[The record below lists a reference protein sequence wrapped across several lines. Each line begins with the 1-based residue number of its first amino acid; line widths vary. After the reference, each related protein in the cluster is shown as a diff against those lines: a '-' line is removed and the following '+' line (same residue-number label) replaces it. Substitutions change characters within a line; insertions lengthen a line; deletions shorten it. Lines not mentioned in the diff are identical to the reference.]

1 MRFSDPSEMPRARR
15 TPARTAPTERAAPKA
30 TADGTVLP
38 LFTNRRERAADGN
51 RTSTE
56 KETKRICI
64 GTSLTIKKGALRLL
78 AVLSGSRTDSAR
90 SATLLR
96 GRKESSERS
105 AALLRGNKESSETP
119 ARLLR
124 GDKGSSETSAVLLR
138 GNKGASETSAEL
150 MRGNKR
156 SSERP
161 ADKIMSNKRNK
172 QAELWQ
178 TRI

>member
-1 MRFSDPSEMPRARR
+1 M
-15 TPARTAPTERAAPKA
+15 
-30 TADGTVLP
+30 ADGSALP
-38 LFTNRRERAADGN
+38 LFPNRRKRAADGN

-78 AVLSGSRTDSAR
+78 AVLSASRTDSAR
-90 SATLLR
+90 SAELLR
-96 GRKESSERS
+96 GRKESSE
-105 AALLRGNKESSETP
+105 
-119 ARLLR
+119 
-124 GDKGSSETSAVLLR
+124 TSAVLLR
-138 GNKGASETSAEL
+138 EDKEASETSAEL
-150 MRGNKR
+150 LREDKG

-161 ADKIMSNKRNK
+161 ADKNMSNKRNK